1 MLPLGSAKN
10 STLNFEIG
18 NEECKFTIGRLN
30 FMPQGRFICS
40 GSPFLLE
47 DGVAVY
53 GSFPGQT
60 TPAGIVLE
68 VKEKKH
74 PDFISVIQ
82 SLVGS
87 AAENRTLGVCIL
99 HYRDGSESVPLV
111 MHRNLGNWW
120 AIENE
125 GELQIAFSNI
135 EYLDEPPRTRLG
147 LHCWNCVNPHPE
159 RELLRIEFKMT
170 DSAVVALAAVTLQ
183 ENAAGSIP
191 EAVAELAAK
200 SEELEQL
207 AGEFRNEI
215 AQYVGPGSIGEL
227 ETMAFSS
234 QRTYLESMKR
244 FLS

>member
-1 MLPLGSAKN
+1 M
-10 STLNFEIG
+10 
-18 NEECKFTIGRLN
+18 
-30 FMPQGRFICS
+30 
-40 GSPFLLE
+40 
-47 DGVAVY
+47 
-53 GSFPGQT
+53 
-60 TPAGIVLE
+60 
-68 VKEKKH
+68 KEKKH

-200 SEELEQL
+200 SGELEQL